1 MLRALF
7 VTVALLAGAASAQ
20 PADWSRAAPLPTAR
34 SEMRAA
40 VWGGRI
46 YVPGGLGRFGSLGA
60 FEVYDPA
67 ADAWRTLPELP
78 VPVHHAGVAAAEG
91 RIFVAGGY
99 RDLTFRPD
107 HAALFAF
114 DVAVERWHRL
124 ADLPAARAGHA
135 LVALDGT
142 LYVIGGVG
150 PSAQRVL
157 RYDLATGR
165 WRAPAADLP
174 TPREHLD
181 AVVLDGRIWAI
192 GGRWRSGN
200 LATVEVYDPAADVWT
215 SAPDLPT
222 PRSGLA
228 AAVVDGRVHVV
239 GGEALDSSRTF
250 AAHEVYDPALERWER
265 RDEMIPGR
273 HGLAA
278 ASADGALYVIG
289 GATRAGAGTFVSLSA
304 LTARW
309 GPR

>member
-7 VTVALLAGAASAQ
+7 LLAAVSIGAVWAQSAS
-20 PADWSRAAPLPTAR
+20 WSRGALLPTAR

-40 VWGGRI
+40 AWDDRI

-60 FEVYDPA
+60 FESYDPT
-67 ADAWRTLPELP
+67 ADAWRVLPDLP
-78 VPVHHAGVAAAEG
+78 VPVHHAGVAAVDG
-91 RIFVAGGY
+91 RVFVAGGY

-114 DVAVERWHRL
+114 DVARERWERL
-124 ADLPAARAGHA
+124 PDLPAARAGHA
-135 LVALDGT
+135 LVAVGEV

-157 RYDLATGR
+157 RFDLTTGR
-165 WRAPAADLP
+165 WLPPAADLP

-200 LATVEVYDPAADVWT
+200 LATVEVYDPATDAW
-215 SAPDLPT
+215 APAPPLPT

-228 AAVVDGRVHVV
+228 AAVVDGRIHVV

-250 AAHEVYDPALERWER
+250 EAHEVYDPSLERWARWEA
-265 RDEMIPGR
+265 MIPGR

-278 ASADGALYVIG
+278 ASVDGALYVIG
-289 GATRAGAGTFVSLSA
+289 GATRAGAGTFSSLSA
-304 LTARW
+304 LNARW
-309 GPR
+309 GSR